1 MTDISSMG
9 SIYLDTAASRA
20 NSIMNTRNSE
30 AKGTDAFASILEKTM
45 KTAASETAL
54 AEKDGTDTDKK
65 PQRIEKDSKLYEQCK
80 ELETFIVKTLL
91 DSMRKT
97 VMKSELI
104 DEGYAGEIYE
114 DMLYDEYA
122 QSMSKNAALGLAD
135 QAYLELTGQR
145 GSVINQKV

>member
-30 AKGTDAFASILEKTM
+30 AKGTDTFASILEKTM

-65 PQRIEKDSKLYEQCK
+65 TTTYRKRQQ
-80 ELETFIVKTLL
+80 IV
-91 DSMRKT
+91 
-97 VMKSELI
+97 
-104 DEGYAGEIYE
+104 
-114 DMLYDEYA
+114 
-122 QSMSKNAALGLAD
+122 
-135 QAYLELTGQR
+135 
-145 GSVINQKV
+145 

>member
-1 MTDISSMG
+1 MTDLSSLG
-9 SIYLDTAASRA
+9 SIYMDTASINA
-20 NSIMNTRNSE
+20 NKLITIPTSKQSSQE
-30 AKGTDAFASILEKTM
+30 AFASILEKTIQ
-45 KTAASETAL
+45 TAETENSIASDSKNVT
-54 AEKDGTDTDKK
+54 TKK
-65 PQRIEKDSKLYEQCK
+65 GRQIEKDSKLYEQCK

-122 QSMSKNAALGLAD
+122 QSMTKNASLGLAD

-145 GSVINQKV
+145 GKVINQKV